1 VKWLLTA
8 VGALLTAVM
17 VGSAFFEV
25 LGHPPWIVPRF
36 SGAAFL
42 LQVPRQGPWVVGFLL
57 LSLAVIPL
65 RALQWQSALGRHVP
79 FRERYHLVA
88 MGAFVHNAIPGKL
101 GDLFRAL
108 LLSRQRGFSFS
119 EALGSVFLCKLLELA
134 ALLGLVALSFAGPF
148 GAALAPFQAGA
159 RAALVL
165 CVPGFSLVL
174 LLAHRA
180 RPLSAWLERR
190 GRLPRLRQVLLNVGA
205 GVAVVRSPRTLGR
218 ALLWS
223 VAPVLAAALAYG
235 VGLWGLG
242 VHGGVA
248 AGAVVLGAIA
258 LGQATPGMPVG
269 LGLYY
274 FVTAWAARALGAPPE
289 HAALYAVLTHT
300 STVVSQVVLGAVS
313 LKVCRF
319 RWRDLRR
326 DVALPRERPGWS
338 GP

>member
-17 VGSAFFEV
+17 VGSAFFE
-25 LGHPPWIVPRF
+25 LRGQPPWIVPRF

-42 LQVPRQGPWVVGFLL
+42 AQAPHQGPWVVGFLV

-65 RALQWQSALGRHVP
+65 RALQWQAALGRHVP

-88 MGAFVHNAIPGKL
+88 MGAFVHNAVPGKL

-108 LLSRQRGFSFS
+108 LLSRQRGFPFA
-119 EALGSVFLCKLLELA
+119 EALGSVFVCKLLELA

-148 GAALAPFQAGA
+148 GGAMKPFQAGA
-159 RAALVL
+159 RVALALCLAGFVVVL
-165 CVPGFSLVL
+165 TV
-174 LLAHRA
+174 AHRA
-180 RPLSAWLERR
+180 RPASEWLERK
-190 GRLPRLRQVLLNVGA
+190 GRLPRVRQALVQVGA
-205 GVAVVRSPRTLGR
+205 GVSVVREPRMLGR
-218 ALLWS
+218 ALLLS
-223 VAPVLAAALAYG
+223 MGPVLAAALAYG

-242 VHGGVA
+242 VRGGVA

-300 STVVSQVVLGAVS
+300 TTVLSQVVLGAVS
-313 LKVCRF
+313 LRLCRF
-319 RWRDLRR
+319 RWKDLRR
-326 DVALPRERPGWS
+326 EVGAAPAGRA
-338 GP
+338 